1 VESRVDHPE
10 KNSNIGYTIHRT
22 KTNKNRMGNT
32 EDTLATLGTQDTGRR
47 QIKTQYKII
56 NFVKLTSKTNNCGKY
71 ERGKESSL

>member
-1 VESRVDHPE
+1 
-10 KNSNIGYTIHRT
+10 
-22 KTNKNRMGNT
+22 MGNT
-32 EDTLATLGTQDTGRR
+32 EDTLATLGRQDTGRR